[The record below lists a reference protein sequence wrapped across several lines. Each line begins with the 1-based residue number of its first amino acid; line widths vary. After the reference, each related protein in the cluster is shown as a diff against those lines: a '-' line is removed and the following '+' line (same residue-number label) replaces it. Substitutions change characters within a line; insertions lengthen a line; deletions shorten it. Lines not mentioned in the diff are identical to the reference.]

1 MMYDTPR
8 RLCFD
13 LGSTLSLSWDQLL
26 DPAFFSPFRNEF
38 HHLLN
43 VVCY

>member
-13 LGSTLSLSWDQLL
+13 LGRTLSVSWDWSI
-26 DPAFFSPFRNEF
+26 DTAFFYPFRNDI
-38 HHLLN
+38 HHLLDI
-43 VVCY
+43 V